1 MKQYFLILLAIMMTS
16 SIFAQNNQQRFS
28 RYILANSEVGYIT
41 FLDGIG
47 NLEPLWFEG
56 KMVPNYLIRIRENSR
71 TGAVLTPKV
80 ILRMYRTDSDPVS
93 TPSYMPQ
100 ITFYHQLKDFNPI
113 KSNIFYLFGRVVH
126 HSNGQDG
133 DFFNKDD
140 DSINTTDGSFSTNY
154 VEVGFFFAKLFSLHP
169 NATEFYRSSIEYHPK
184 NMQDKVLNNRYGN
197 IRLHNDIRIFKFSKE
212 TFTSIF
218 YGNDKMES
226 SSQNQK
232 TRPYLRAIINT
243 TFIFGEMEDVE
254 AFDFS
259 KRFGGSITLSYN
271 PKYLEDVRLFIQYYY
286 GQDYYNIH
294 FENTLSQLRIG
305 LIADPFGI

>member
-1 MKQYFLILLAIMMTS
+1 MKQYFLILLSIMATS

-47 NLEPLWFEG
+47 NMEPLWFEG

-100 ITFYHQLKDFNPI
+100 ITFYHQLKGFNPLR
-113 KSNIFYLFGRVVH
+113 SNIFYLFGRVVH

-133 DFFNKDD
+133 EFFNDD
-140 DSINTTDGSFSTNY
+140 GSINTTDGSFSTNY
-154 VEVGFFFAKLFSLHP
+154 VEVGFFLAKLFSLHP
-169 NATEFYRSSIEYHPK
+169 NATEFFRSSVEYHPK
-184 NMQDKVLNNRYGN
+184 NMQDKVLNDKYGN
-197 IRLHNDIRIFKFSKE
+197 IRWHNDIKIFKFTKDS
-212 TFTSIF
+212 FTSIF
-218 YGNDKMES
+218 SGNDKMES
-226 SSQNQK
+226 GSENQK
-232 TRPYLRAIINT
+232 AKPYLRAILNT
-243 TFIFGEMEDVE
+243 TYIFGEMEDVE

>member
-1 MKQYFLILLAIMMTS
+1 MKRYVLILLIAMAIST
-16 SIFAQNNQQRFS
+16 IFAQNDQQRFS

-47 NLEPLWFEG
+47 NLEQLWFEG

-100 ITFYHQLKDFNPI
+100 ITFYHQIKDFNPG
-113 KSNIFYLFGRVVH
+113 KSNTFYLFGRIVH

-133 DFFNKDD
+133 DFFNEDG
-140 DSINTTDGSFSTNY
+140 SINTSDGSFSTNY
-154 VEVGFFFAKLFSLHP
+154 IEVGFFLTKLFSLHQ
-169 NATEFYRSSIEYHPK
+169 NATDFFRSSIEYHP
-184 NMQDKVLNNRYGN
+184 NDYQDKVLNNRYGN
-197 IRLHNDIRIFKFSKE
+197 IRWHNDIRIFKFTKE

-218 YGNDKMES
+218 SGNGKIES
-226 SSQNQK
+226 SSENQK
-232 TRPYLRAIINT
+232 SRPNLRAMINT
-243 TFIFGEMEDVE
+243 TFIFGDMEDVD
-254 AFDFS
+254 ALDFS

-271 PKYLEDVRLFIQYYY
+271 PKYLEDVRLFVQYYY

-294 FENTLSQLRIG
+294 FDNTLSELRIG
-305 LIADPFGI
+305 LMADPFGI